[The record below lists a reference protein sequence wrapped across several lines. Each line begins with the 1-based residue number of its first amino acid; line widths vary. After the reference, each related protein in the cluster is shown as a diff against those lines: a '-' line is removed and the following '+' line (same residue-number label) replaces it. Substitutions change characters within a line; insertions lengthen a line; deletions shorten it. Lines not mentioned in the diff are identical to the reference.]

1 MWRGAGGA
9 GGSLRGREMD
19 WTVVLSEACPIPTR
33 MHLLT
38 HRRATSGVSC
48 LDCHARS
55 AHGLRPHTTARR
67 PPATKNRAGERVSIF
82 AFVASSFISARPRM
96 PRRTARSSRVDCG
109 MHTRGAGGCSWQTQC
124 CDVSACWVVMQM
136 NKEGLLVEHAAELCD
151 KNVAE
156 DLGHVLG
163 LQSLR

>member
-1 MWRGAGGA
+1 
-9 GGSLRGREMD
+9 
-19 WTVVLSEACPIPTR
+19 
-33 MHLLT
+33 
-38 HRRATSGVSC
+38 
-48 LDCHARS
+48 
-55 AHGLRPHTTARR
+55 
-67 PPATKNRAGERVSIF
+67 
-82 AFVASSFISARPRM
+82 M
-96 PRRTARSSRVDCG
+96 PQRTARSSRVDCG